1 MVLICYYTRYYLQAL
16 KGDSAKK
23 PEPEKPK
30 SPEKKAPPKKEPA
43 AKPASKKPVKKKA
56 AKKEPETSESGIPQE
71 AEINEDVAIDKCIE
85 IFGEETVKMVQQTAW
100 KERLQGLKNIIEGIN
115 QKFLGSEQQIPT
127 QAIFRLLS
135 LKPGFKDTNFQ
146 CNQEKFKIIGIA
158 GANPKLSETSLNIVF
173 DYCLDKIAD
182 VKCGKESLIKN
193 LILVLIAIILYDIIY
208 II

>member
-1 MVLICYYTRYYLQAL
+1 M

-43 AKPASKKPVKKKA
+43 AKPASKKPVKKKT

-115 QKFLGSEQQIPT
+115 QKFLGSEHQIPT

-193 LILVLIAIILYDIIY
+193 LILVLKAIIL
-208 II
+208 

>member
-1 MVLICYYTRYYLQAL
+1 
-16 KGDSAKK
+16 
-23 PEPEKPK
+23 
-30 SPEKKAPPKKEPA
+30 
-43 AKPASKKPVKKKA
+43 
-56 AKKEPETSESGIPQE
+56 
-71 AEINEDVAIDKCIE
+71 
-85 IFGEETVKMVQQTAW
+85 MVQQTAW

-208 II
+208 ITMNRF